1 MTTRPRGA
9 YTQTRG
15 VNTQNLIAIRTV
27 DTGGKVTMPYLKIAT
42 LNARSVK
49 NKDQLL
55 FQELTDNNIDIG
67 LITETWL
74 KDTQEDEAWVNQ
86 SALQQNSYKTW
97 LHNRPNDQ
105 HGGGLAL
112 IHKNHIPIKELRK
125 GNTPTIEYGVWK
137 ATV

>member
-1 MTTRPRGA
+1 
-9 YTQTRG
+9 
-15 VNTQNLIAIRTV
+15 
-27 DTGGKVTMPYLKIAT
+27 MPYLKIAT

-49 NKDQLL
+49 NKDQFL

-74 KDTQEDEAWVNQ
+74 KDTQEDEAWINQ
-86 SALQQNSYKTW
+86 SALQQNSYNTW
-97 LHNRPNDQ
+97 LHNRPKDQ

-112 IHKNHIPIKELRK
+112 IHKKHMPIKELRK
-125 GNTPTIEYGVWK
+125 GNTSMIEYGIWK